1 MRFDKGYIFRREEN
15 MKEMMFPSDHF
26 ITTMVG
32 KQHVCTWLNQD
43 DIMVLFYDKVE
54 NGIN

>member
-54 NGIN
+54 NDIN